1 MLVGENGELV
11 FDDVKYHMA
20 TTVDVGGIIIV
31 TTGIIV
37 PAMTTVA
44 SLSNNGIYYKSGE
57 VFPFASVILS
67 SFNGFNVVDVSPAP
81 YLACKSVG
89 NDVIDNVLREVLWGD
104 LMQTQVHEASVGV
117 ELILTQVHDTSVRI
131 DRGNDDMHD
140 RRVSLTRS
148 CLMCGTDHVSW
159 NEEFDRRLVY
169 GEHRAL
175 LSDGEHSAGRELF
188 SLGNGS
194 CYYYDGLTET
204 PSSFTVVFDD
214 ALTYGD
220 GKGHSYSED
229 VISREFAASTWVPEW
244 GEHEGVLTKQERERG
259 EYLAIDRRIIVLRYS
274 LVGIDDPYGFMS
286 YEEHEPCNNGVGN
299 SMYSWGAVFRMI
311 ARIYAATISVING
324 GSLLHIST
332 EAILDGE
339 LVGNLTTHCTAR
351 SVSDG
356 SSCACRLSSMDCDDR
371 MSLGC
376 ADSTQQNDSAKQSLQ
391 WGATSTRFTREVY
404 DESGNNVDWSKAWSI
419 GSNFEYTSC
428 GDDGSTIGMDE
439 VATPHG
445 SDKDS
450 LYFVAVISS
459 DNRVGLDGSSNL
471 YSTVLGTRY
480 TADSAFA
487 DYNCVLVDLFC
498 GESSD
503 TKDACFDAAIYTAR
517 TILERTRVKY
527 TPLCL
532 EVLSQ
537 EQHASSGFD
546 ESIVSED
553 ILFVQEGSM
562 TASVGDELY
571 QDTPNVMSNVD
582 ARCQSHDHD
591 CLYRSLP
598 SNRIWTISNHRGVRN
613 IAFGRVGMDSLLVRR
628 NTGIFG
634 FRMIVMNR
642 GREDH

>member
-1 MLVGENGELV
+1 
-11 FDDVKYHMA
+11 
-20 TTVDVGGIIIV
+20 
-31 TTGIIV
+31 
-37 PAMTTVA
+37 
-44 SLSNNGIYYKSGE
+44 
-57 VFPFASVILS
+57 
-67 SFNGFNVVDVSPAP
+67 
-81 YLACKSVG
+81 
-89 NDVIDNVLREVLWGD
+89 
-104 LMQTQVHEASVGV
+104 
-117 ELILTQVHDTSVRI
+117 
-131 DRGNDDMHD
+131 
-140 RRVSLTRS
+140 
-148 CLMCGTDHVSW
+148 
-159 NEEFDRRLVY
+159 
-169 GEHRAL
+169 
-175 LSDGEHSAGRELF
+175 
-188 SLGNGS
+188 
-194 CYYYDGLTET
+194 
-204 PSSFTVVFDD
+204 
-214 ALTYGD
+214 
-220 GKGHSYSED
+220 
-229 VISREFAASTWVPEW
+229 
-244 GEHEGVLTKQERERG
+244 
-259 EYLAIDRRIIVLRYS
+259 
-274 LVGIDDPYGFMS
+274 
-286 YEEHEPCNNGVGN
+286 
-299 SMYSWGAVFRMI
+299 
-311 ARIYAATISVING
+311 
-324 GSLLHIST
+324 
-332 EAILDGE
+332 
-339 LVGNLTTHCTAR
+339 
-351 SVSDG
+351 
-356 SSCACRLSSMDCDDR
+356 MDCDDR

-376 ADSTQQNDSAKQSLQ
+376 ADSTQQNDSAKSLQ

-450 LYFVAVISS
+450 LYFVAVIWS

-582 ARCQSHDHD
+582 ARSQSHDHD
-591 CLYRSLP
+591 SLYRSLP

-642 GREDH
+642 GRKDHEMITQVDLMIS